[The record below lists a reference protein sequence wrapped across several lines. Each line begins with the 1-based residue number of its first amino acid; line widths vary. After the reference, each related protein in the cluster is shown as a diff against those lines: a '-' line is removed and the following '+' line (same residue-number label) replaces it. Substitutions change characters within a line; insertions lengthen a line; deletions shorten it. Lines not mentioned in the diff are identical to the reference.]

1 MPMPVSRR
9 QFLKSACMTGISLSL
24 ASGLRPATV
33 VQLCPQIFDWGVLEN
48 TKLWELVRSGT
59 APLWVAGHTLNSF
72 AHHFRFINLPSDLTI
87 YLQKA
92 GGEWKSLLQA
102 KGLWET
108 IPPQIRAGGRSEIL
122 RFLAGKDWSHRIPR
136 SQGGPTTP
144 DNGIFELKLLNRMR
158 GAKTM
163 TPGEIAAA
171 KAVIRSDVVVSVVRQ
186 TLGAMVKGAII
197 GVIVSGLITCLECG
211 LLYAEGTITW
221 EEMVTKVIKRIL
233 LAGGL
238 TFIITGL
245 LVGLGLLFPGLIPL
259 LVVPMFAVQIVGLVF
274 LAQYAVS
281 LGKRYWELLE
291 KHGLI
296 FEACQV
302 LREAEEKLR
311 ETVDELEQ
319 SIADRIREW
328 LRSIAIRIL
337 WKRAVPATV
346 GFREISEADRV
357 PVWLATQTQFV
368 SRYAADTVSPLKI
381 RGYADERHNILL
393 YFDLPELNLPEII
406 ASMEE
411 LKELI
416 ARTVHC
422 EFTEAICTVVTLR
435 EYLRACLEGTDWK
448 PSTVTRGVFQPT
460 DEWCNRFP
468 VVIR

>member
-33 VQLCPQIFDWGVLEN
+33 VQLCPQIVDWPVLEN
-48 TKLWELVRSGT
+48 SKLWELVRSGT

-72 AHHFRFINLPSDLTI
+72 AHHLRFINLRPELIT

-102 KGLWET
+102 KGIWET
-108 IPPQIRAGGRSEIL
+108 IPPQIRAGGKSEIL

-136 SQGGPTTP
+136 SQGGPTTL
-144 DNGIFELKLLNRMR
+144 DNGIFELRLLNRMR

-211 LLYAEGTITW
+211 LQYAEGSVTW

-233 LAGGL
+233 FAGGL
-238 TFIITGL
+238 SFIITGL

-259 LVVPMFAVQIVGLVF
+259 LVVPMFVVQIVGLVF
-274 LAQYAVS
+274 LAQYAVN

-291 KHGLI
+291 EHGLI
-296 FEACQV
+296 LEACQM
-302 LREAEEKLR
+302 LREAEGKLR

-319 SIADRIREW
+319 SLADRIREW
-328 LRSIAIRIL
+328 LRVIAIRIL
-337 WKRAVPATV
+337 WKRAVPATD
-346 GFREISEADRV
+346 GFREISGADRV
-357 PVWLATQTQFV
+357 WVGLASQTQLV
-368 SRYAADTVSPLKI
+368 SRYASDTVSPLSI
-381 RGYADERHNILL
+381 RGYTFDPQNILRSL
-393 YFDLPELNLPEII
+393 DLPELNLPEII
-406 ASMEE
+406 ASMED

-422 EFTEAICTVVTLR
+422 EFAEAICTVVKLR
-435 EYLRACLEGTDWK
+435 AYLRACWEGTDRN
-448 PSTVTRGVFQPT
+448 PSAVTRGVFQPT
-460 DEWCNRFP
+460 DIQCFKFP

>member
-72 AHHFRFINLPSDLTI
+72 AHHLRFINLPSDLTI

-163 TPGEIAAA
+163 KPGEIAAA

-197 GVIVSGLITCLECG
+197 GGH
-211 LLYAEGTITW
+211 
-221 EEMVTKVIKRIL
+221 R
-233 LAGGL
+233 
-238 TFIITGL
+238 
-245 LVGLGLLFPGLIPL
+245 
-259 LVVPMFAVQIVGLVF
+259 
-274 LAQYAVS
+274 
-281 LGKRYWELLE
+281 
-291 KHGLI
+291 
-296 FEACQV
+296 
-302 LREAEEKLR
+302 
-311 ETVDELEQ
+311 
-319 SIADRIREW
+319 
-328 LRSIAIRIL
+328 
-337 WKRAVPATV
+337 
-346 GFREISEADRV
+346 
-357 PVWLATQTQFV
+357 
-368 SRYAADTVSPLKI
+368 
-381 RGYADERHNILL
+381 
-393 YFDLPELNLPEII
+393 
-406 ASMEE
+406 
-411 LKELI
+411 
-416 ARTVHC
+416 
-422 EFTEAICTVVTLR
+422 
-435 EYLRACLEGTDWK
+435 
-448 PSTVTRGVFQPT
+448 
-460 DEWCNRFP
+460 
-468 VVIR
+468 